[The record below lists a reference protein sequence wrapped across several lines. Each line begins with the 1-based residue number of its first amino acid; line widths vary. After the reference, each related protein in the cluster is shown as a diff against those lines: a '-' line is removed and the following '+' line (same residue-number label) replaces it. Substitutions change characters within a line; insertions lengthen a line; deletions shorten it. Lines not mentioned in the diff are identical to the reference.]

1 MYSIVN
7 IRINEILLT
16 INFQISNETKYDN
29 NANKKGRDGGMQALG
44 KGGDLPRRIFRF
56 CLKAKLVCQRNVIY
70 NGWNY

>member
-1 MYSIVN
+1 M
-7 IRINEILLT
+7 LT

-56 CLKAKLVCQRNVIY
+56 CSKTKLVCQKI
-70 NGWNY
+70 

>member
-1 MYSIVN
+1 M
-7 IRINEILLT
+7 LT
-16 INFQISNETKYDN
+16 IYFQISNETKYDN

-56 CLKAKLVCQRNVIY
+56 CSKTKLVLQKNIMR